1 MCIGGAYTWGWWL
14 PRLYLF
20 HYHSPCHLYV
30 ERFVC
35 SSFETVCLKHF
46 GHCNSIYWLNEIRN
60 SLQDLT
66 YFLWISLIDALPSLR
81 QFLANECPLK
91 RMKNVF
97 LFHLKSSFRSQSILI
112 FVLTFWWCRKTAWLE
127 RLLSRFLTSQS
138 GKQAIAVFMLPNIS
152 RSKGNQ
158 AMKFWSVNR
167 I

>member
-30 ERFVC
+30 ERFVS